1 MKCNTS
7 YCCCNKQNAYS
18 AIKLNMEIRHNYS
31 LLALNTFGLE
41 AKAQHFARASSVEDV
56 RQAIQSGIR
65 PMLVLGG
72 GSNLLFTSD
81 QPGLVLQNQIGGIRV
96 VEAVQGRAL
105 VEVGGGVVWHDFVL
119 WAIAQDLGG
128 VENLSLIP
136 GTVGAAPV
144 QNIGAY
150 GVELKDVF
158 VSLQAVDL
166 ETGDLRT
173 FSHED
178 CRFGYR
184 DSIFKQE
191 AKGKY
196 CITSVLFAL
205 SKENHRLNISYGD
218 IRKTLEENGVP
229 NPGIADISRSVVQ
242 IRSAKLPDPA
252 KIGNCGSFFKNPET
266 ERTVLE
272 RILAAYPQAPHYDL
286 PDGRV
291 KIPAGWLIEQCG
303 WKGKRVGNTGSYEK
317 QALVLVNY
325 GGATGEEVR
334 KLAYDIIA
342 SVEQRFGIRLEPE
355 VNML

>member
-1 MKCNTS
+1 
-7 YCCCNKQNAYS
+7 
-18 AIKLNMEIRHNYS
+18 MEIHQNYS

-41 AKAQHFARASSVEDV
+41 AKAEHFATVHSVDAL
-56 RQAIQSGIR
+56 QAAIQSPIR
-65 PMLVLGG
+65 PILVLGG
-72 GSNLLFTSD
+72 GSNLLFTQDVS
-81 QPGLVLQNQIGGIRV
+81 GLVLKNAIQGIKTIQTV
-96 VEAVQGRAL
+96 DNTTW

-119 WAIAQDLGG
+119 WAIEQGLGG

-136 GTVGAAPV
+136 GTVGAAPI

-158 VSLQAVDL
+158 AHLNAVDL
-166 ETGDLRT
+166 ESGELRS
-173 FSHED
+173 FNNAD
-178 CRFGYR
+178 CQFGYR
-184 DSIFKQE
+184 DSIFKHE

-196 CITSVLFAL
+196 CISSVLFSL
-205 SKENHRLNISYGD
+205 TNKNHQLNISYGD
-218 IRKTLEENGVP
+218 IRQTLDANGVQD
-229 NPGIADISRSVVQ
+229 PGIADISRAVVQ
-242 IRSAKLPDPA
+242 IRSSKLPDPA

-266 ERTVLE
+266 ERAVLE
-272 RILAAYPQAPHYDL
+272 RLLPQYPQVPHYDL

-325 GGATGEEVR
+325 GGATGAEVK
-334 KLAYDIIA
+334 KLAYDIID

-355 VNML
+355 VNMV

>member
-1 MKCNTS
+1 
-7 YCCCNKQNAYS
+7 
-18 AIKLNMEIRHNYS
+18 MEIHQNYS

-41 AKAQHFARASSVEDV
+41 AKAEHFATVHSVDAL
-56 RQAIQSGIR
+56 QAAIQSPIR
-65 PMLVLGG
+65 PILVLGG
-72 GSNLLFTSD
+72 GSNLLFTQDVS
-81 QPGLVLQNQIGGIRV
+81 GLVLKNAIQGIKTIQTV
-96 VEAVQGRAL
+96 DNTTW

-119 WAIAQDLGG
+119 WAIEQGLGG

-136 GTVGAAPV
+136 GTVGAAPI

-158 VSLQAVDL
+158 AHLNAVDL
-166 ETGDLRT
+166 ESGELRS
-173 FSHED
+173 FNNAD

-184 DSIFKQE
+184 DSIFKHE

-196 CITSVLFAL
+196 CISSVLFSL
-205 SKENHRLNISYGD
+205 TNKNHQLNISYGD
-218 IRKTLEENGVP
+218 IRQTLDANGVQD
-229 NPGIADISRSVVQ
+229 PGIADISRAVVQ
-242 IRSAKLPDPA
+242 IRSSKLPDPA

-266 ERTVLE
+266 ERAVLE
-272 RILAAYPQAPHYDL
+272 RLLPQYPQVPHYDL

-325 GGATGEEVR
+325 GGATGAEVK
-334 KLAYDIIA
+334 KLAYDIID

-355 VNML
+355 VNMV

>member
-1 MKCNTS
+1 
-7 YCCCNKQNAYS
+7 
-18 AIKLNMEIRHNYS
+18 MEIHQNYS

-41 AKAQHFARASSVEDV
+41 AKAEHFATVHSVDAL
-56 RQAIQSGIR
+56 QAAIQSPIR
-65 PMLVLGG
+65 PILVLGG
-72 GSNLLFTSD
+72 GSNLLFTQDVS
-81 QPGLVLQNQIGGIRV
+81 GLVLKNAIQGIKTIQTV
-96 VEAVQGRAL
+96 DNTTW

-119 WAIAQDLGG
+119 WAIEQGLGG

-136 GTVGAAPV
+136 GTVGAAPI

-158 VSLQAVDL
+158 AHLNAVDL
-166 ETGDLRT
+166 ESGELRS
-173 FSHED
+173 FNNAD
-178 CRFGYR
+178 CQFGYR
-184 DSIFKQE
+184 DSIFKHE

-196 CITSVLFAL
+196 CISSVVFSLTNA
-205 SKENHRLNISYGD
+205 KHQLNISYGD
-218 IRKTLEENGVP
+218 IRQTLDANGVQD
-229 NPGIADISRSVVQ
+229 PGIADVSRAVVQ
-242 IRSAKLPDPA
+242 IRSSKLPDPA

-266 ERTVLE
+266 ERAVLE
-272 RILAAYPQAPHYDL
+272 RLLPQYPQVPHYDL

-325 GGATGEEVR
+325 GGATGAEVK
-334 KLAYDIIA
+334 KLAYDIID

-355 VNML
+355 VNMV

>member
-1 MKCNTS
+1 
-7 YCCCNKQNAYS
+7 
-18 AIKLNMEIRHNYS
+18 MEIHQNYS

-41 AKAQHFARASSVEDV
+41 AKAEHFATVHSVDAL
-56 RQAIQSGIR
+56 QAAIQSPIR
-65 PMLVLGG
+65 PILVLGG
-72 GSNLLFTSD
+72 GSNLLFTQDVS
-81 QPGLVLQNQIGGIRV
+81 GLVLKNAIQGIKTIQTV
-96 VEAVQGRAL
+96 DNTTW

-119 WAIAQDLGG
+119 WAIEQGLGG

-136 GTVGAAPV
+136 GTVGAAPI

-158 VSLQAVDL
+158 AHLNAVDL
-166 ETGDLRT
+166 ESGELRS
-173 FSHED
+173 FNNAD
-178 CRFGYR
+178 CQFGYR
-184 DSIFKQE
+184 DSIFKHE

-196 CITSVLFAL
+196 CISSVLFSL
-205 SKENHRLNISYGD
+205 TNKNHQLNISYGD
-218 IRKTLEENGVP
+218 IRQTLDANGVQD
-229 NPGIADISRSVVQ
+229 PGIADVSRAVVQ
-242 IRSAKLPDPA
+242 IRSSKLPDPA

-266 ERTVLE
+266 ERAVLE
-272 RILAAYPQAPHYDL
+272 RILPQYPQVPHYDL

-325 GGATGEEVR
+325 GGATGAEVK
-334 KLAYDIIA
+334 KLAYDIID

-355 VNML
+355 VNMV